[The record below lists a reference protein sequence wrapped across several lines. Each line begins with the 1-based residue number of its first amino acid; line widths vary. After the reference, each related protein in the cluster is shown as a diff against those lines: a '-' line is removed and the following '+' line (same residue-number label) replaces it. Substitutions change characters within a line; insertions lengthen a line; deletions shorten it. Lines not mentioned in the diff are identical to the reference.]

1 MSGGARGARDP
12 RDQRDQW
19 DERDAGAVVLAVNC
33 GSTSIKAAVVVDGE
47 ERARVGRDL
56 DPAEAGAAAGAV
68 ADEVLAAAEVAQ
80 PDAVGHR
87 IVHGG
92 PGLVEHAVVDGA
104 VRERLEAARPFA
116 PLHLPPALGA
126 LDALRDRWP
135 DLAQV
140 ACLDTAFFAD
150 LPELSRR
157 LPLPDRFD
165 RRGIRRYG
173 FHGLSYEW
181 VVGELGAGGL
191 GRRAVVAHLGGGSSL
206 AALLDGRPVH
216 TTMGL
221 TPTGGLLMGT
231 RTGDLDPGALLHLLR
246 AEGCS
251 VEEVAELVDHEG
263 GVAALS
269 GGTSDMRALQDAA
282 DAGEDRAT
290 FAREAYVRSVAMGV
304 AAGTAV
310 LGGLDSLTFTG
321 GIGEHD
327 PEVRSG
333 VRAALAHL
341 GAGEGGPVAV
351 RVVADDEE
359 AVMARHTVRLAGLDA
374 GR

>member
-1 MSGGARGARDP
+1 MGDGGAGVGDGGAGG
-12 RDQRDQW
+12 
-19 DERDAGAVVLAVNC
+19 GAVVLAVNC
-33 GSTSIKAAVVVDGE
+33 GSTSIKAAVVVGGE

-56 DPAEAGAAAGAV
+56 DPGEAGAAAGEV
-68 ADEVLAAAEVAQ
+68 AGEVLAAADVAE

-92 PGLVEHAVVDGA
+92 PDLVEHAVVDGA

-126 LDALRDRWP
+126 LDALRARWP
-135 DLAQV
+135 DLAHV
-140 ACLDTAFFAD
+140 ACLDTAFFAE
-150 LPELSRR
+150 LPEPSRR

-181 VVGELGAGGL
+181 VAGELGVDGL

-231 RTGDLDPGALLHLLR
+231 RTGDLDPGVLLHLLR

-251 VEEVAELVDHEG
+251 LAEVADLVDHEG

-269 GGTSDMRALQDAA
+269 GGTSDMRALQDSA
-282 DAGEDRAT
+282 DAGGERARA
-290 FAREAYVRSVAMGV
+290 AREAYVRSVAMGV
-304 AAGTAV
+304 AACTVV

-327 PEVRSG
+327 AEVRSG

-341 GAGEGGPVAV
+341 GAGDGGPVAV